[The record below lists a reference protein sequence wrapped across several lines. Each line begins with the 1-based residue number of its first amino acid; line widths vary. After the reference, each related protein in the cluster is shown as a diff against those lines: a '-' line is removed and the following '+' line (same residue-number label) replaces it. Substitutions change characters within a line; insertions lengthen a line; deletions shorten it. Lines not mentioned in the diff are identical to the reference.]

1 MLIALLFFNRVQ
13 SINGVFGLKDETSV
27 MTQLYQRD
35 KANAWCGQISEATVK
50 GLSKLNKP
58 FKYVVTVVIQQNT
71 GAGIQT
77 AG

>member
-1 MLIALLFFNRVQ
+1 MQ
-13 SINGVFGLKDETSV
+13 
-27 MTQLYQRD
+27 QLYQRE
-35 KANAWCGQISEATVK
+35 KSGLWCGQISESCVK

-77 AG
+77 AGIPNYLDVC